1 MPKFVE
7 LCVGECDGD
16 RGIVH
21 VNMDQVRF
29 LRPVPSG
36 GGTTIVFDHDESL
49 IVEDHADYI
58 LTLAQR

>member
-7 LCVGECDGD
+7 LCVGECDGE

-29 LRPVPSG
+29 LRPVSQ
-36 GGTTIVFDHDESL
+36 GGTAVVFDHGDNL
-49 IVEDHADYI
+49 IVEDGADYI

>member
-21 VNMDQVRF
+21 VNMDQVRV
-29 LRPVPSG
+29 LRPVPQ
-36 GGTTIVFDHDESL
+36 GGTTIVFDHDDCL
-49 IVEDHADYI
+49 IIEDADYI